1 MTTAIKT
8 KKASIRWDKTNK
20 VTACDYGDKDEWGK
34 AIWYDEEGKAYE
46 LIFARAAREYT
57 FLPYPAYDKK

>member
-8 KKASIRWDKTNK
+8 KKTSIRWDKNNK
-20 VTACDYGDKDEWGK
+20 VTAHYYGDKDEWGK

-46 LIFARAAREYT
+46 LIYARVSKEYT
-57 FLPYPAYDKK
+57 FLPYPACDKK